1 MHDQQDLSLDIE
13 EGSGM
18 DMEIPGWLRRH
29 FGEFSGQINS
39 SPSGEE
45 RYYDRMLHAFLLPS
59 SNSVGH
65 LSYQPSSHN
74 SVDNN
79 FFSALMEFSK
89 QLDYFSDNPKFL
101 LYRKTESSLT
111 AYVTISILFTGL
123 FVQAYS
129 LTAGRDNAIKG
140 ALAQCTILTA
150 SIAML
155 VGWVLTALNCSHRLN
170 LFHLNQQL
178 RRKYFRSAPD
188 NETIYQLLSNAL
200 EPLWVVVLWAA
211 LDLMMA
217 NSVFHQQDCNGDR
230 DSDSCYYSTVLA
242 VQAMLV
248 VIGLPTCLFISIKS
262 TRLPT
267 MLLMLLLS
275 KEMQNNEL
283 RHIIG
288 NVAHDLKT
296 PLSSFISGVEAIVSV
311 TQEIEAICRKDMR
324 NSHSNEEV
332 IDRLDAIS
340 EISEHMTKI
349 NCFMLMI
356 INRCLDSSQ
365 SLQGLELR
373 PRLSSTTITYCIEQP
388 LSCLTMHDEQA
399 AVQVEFLPTD
409 LGDKEVITDVQWLQ
423 DNLLCLLSNAIK
435 YSRLAGH
442 AARRDVD
449 LRISLVDKDKL
460 PTSLEAHASEDSLR
474 KIEKKRR
481 KSWLNCDNKRTKPSL
496 LKASIQHQRNGRV
509 APSAHNVNDSDSSLL
524 DDIPSLPNNSSD
536 SIEQTEKF
544 ICFEVL
550 DSGEIIRDNR
560 QLRSVFSPKPA
571 SSRYS
576 GGTGLGLYSLEK
588 RMEALGGKCGAR
600 KREDRDHGCV
610 FWFAIPLHLALAG
623 LCPAPG
629 QTILSQPTESAK
641 QKLDHPEQTQEQQ
654 LQQVANNPQFNIKNA
669 DFFGVYG
676 HRRSSLRASSSS
688 STSRK
693 SQTRSGHRPS
703 TSSGDP
709 PCVVNHN
716 RPSFSLPTQHEETDS
731 AISTQKSTPVASNV
745 GLPPLR
751 ILIVDDSPVVLK
763 MTSLLLTRQKH
774 IVTVAADGVRALQI
788 VEEQLTAY
796 KERITQSKDK
806 DVWTVPPLFD
816 VILMDLQMP
825 ILSGAETAIKIRS
838 MESDLNSEI
847 LRHFQTASDQ
857 ILPFDGQS
865 VSDLEVKFKI
875 IGFSAKG
882 DELALHEAFSGGM
895 DAFIHKPFTIQAFS
909 DAYMHSIHSNSHPQS
924 SSNGCT
930 TMCTHHVCS
939 PCSPALQFKWA
950 VPSNL
955 LLEMCLPRV
964 WPLTDVDCVF
974 SARILWFKCFDFHYE
989 DKV

>member
-217 NSVFHQQDCNGDR
+217 NSVFHQQDCN
-230 DSDSCYYSTVLA
+230 
-242 VQAMLV
+242 
-248 VIGLPTCLFISIKS
+248 
-262 TRLPT
+262 
-267 MLLMLLLS
+267 
-275 KEMQNNEL
+275 
-283 RHIIG
+283 
-288 NVAHDLKT
+288 
-296 PLSSFISGVEAIVSV
+296 
-311 TQEIEAICRKDMR
+311 
-324 NSHSNEEV
+324 
-332 IDRLDAIS
+332 
-340 EISEHMTKI
+340 
-349 NCFMLMI
+349 
-356 INRCLDSSQ
+356 
-365 SLQGLELR
+365 
-373 PRLSSTTITYCIEQP
+373 
-388 LSCLTMHDEQA
+388 
-399 AVQVEFLPTD
+399 
-409 LGDKEVITDVQWLQ
+409 
-423 DNLLCLLSNAIK
+423 
-435 YSRLAGH
+435 
-442 AARRDVD
+442 
-449 LRISLVDKDKL
+449 DKDKL

-571 SSRYS
+571 SSR
-576 GGTGLGLYSLEK
+576 
-588 RMEALGGKCGAR
+588 
-600 KREDRDHGCV
+600 
-610 FWFAIPLHLALAG
+610 

-745 GLPPLR
+745 
-751 ILIVDDSPVVLK
+751 
-763 MTSLLLTRQKH
+763 
-774 IVTVAADGVRALQI
+774 
-788 VEEQLTAY
+788 
-796 KERITQSKDK
+796 
-806 DVWTVPPLFD
+806 
-816 VILMDLQMP
+816 
-825 ILSGAETAIKIRS
+825 
-838 MESDLNSEI
+838 
-847 LRHFQTASDQ
+847 
-857 ILPFDGQS
+857 
-865 VSDLEVKFKI
+865 VKFKI

-930 TMCTHHVCS
+930 TMVVS
-939 PCSPALQFKWA
+939 
-950 VPSNL
+950 
-955 LLEMCLPRV
+955 
-964 WPLTDVDCVF
+964 F
-974 SARILWFKCFDFHYE
+974 S
-989 DKV
+989 